1 MKYTTTFKKAVLR
14 KVLPP
19 ENRSVH
25 SVSMELGVG
34 EMTIHRWIA
43 QVKDGT
49 INFEQDEENPSGQR
63 NMTEKLNLLLEYQK
77 IPQDLGGELKQQ
89 EYQIIL
95 DALIEYRGSR
105 QEVSEKLGISPRT
118 LRYKIAKMR
127 EMGMIIPG

>member
-1 MKYTTTFKKAVLR
+1 MPSDSAV
-14 KVLPP
+14 
-19 ENRSVH
+19 
-25 SVSMELGVG
+25 
-34 EMTIHRWIA
+34 
-43 QVKDGT
+43 
-49 INFEQDEENPSGQR
+49 R
-63 NMTEKLNLLLEYQK
+63 NQK

-105 QEVSEKLGISPRT
+105 QEVAEKLGISPRT